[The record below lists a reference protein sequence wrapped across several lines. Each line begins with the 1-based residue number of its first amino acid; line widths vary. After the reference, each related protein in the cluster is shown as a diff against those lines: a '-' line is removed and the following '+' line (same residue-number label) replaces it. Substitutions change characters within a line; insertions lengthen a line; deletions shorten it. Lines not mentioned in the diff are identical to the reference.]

1 MFMDQI
7 IFDIKPLN
15 SKYMKSKLIILILI
29 IPLLF
34 SCKTR
39 NNSENDRMNKTVMAD
54 LSGDGNDVSQNV
66 PPPPSESNA
75 TVEKKI
81 IKTAYLSIEVLNY
94 QNGRKLIDSTLKLF
108 SAYVVSENLQN
119 TESQISNSINI
130 KVPANQFEKLLTGLS
145 KIAKKVDFQNVETQ
159 DVTEEYIDV
168 QTRLTNTRKVEQTYL
183 KLLKKTNSI
192 EDILKIEQK
201 LGEIR
206 TDIEST
212 EGRLKYLNHQVSY
225 SSINLSVYQTVEF
238 RYVPEKM
245 PGFFQRLARALD
257 MGWKGIVTF
266 LLFLIRFWPLWLIAA
281 AGWFGWNYWVTNRK
295 QRRKEEKRRKK
306 MLKKVQ
312 KEESEQIEA

>member
-7 IFDIKPLN
+7 MFDIKPLN